1 MMEIVIVIGIVGS
14 AIALIARSIYLTTS
28 GKKSGCTCSGPC
40 PILDKCEN
48 KTTLLKINDR

>member
-1 MMEIVIVIGIVGS
+1 MEIVIVIGIVGS